1 MTLSIPPKSGSI
13 FFKILIRFL
22 HLFGFAFLLWGSVA
36 SAQSGYGVGFNDGI
50 AGSPRTAVFVVSPAT
65 GLASIPA
72 VPNAIPYD
80 SSAIGVS
87 PIDGLVYFIERSAA
101 STTPR
106 FGTWDPRTG
115 VAVNIGPT
123 GTVVVDILRATFCPN
138 GRFYIGGSGT
148 GGGAGVEIYE
158 ISPATGALIRTLV
171 FSGATTGG
179 SGDIVCTNTGDLYL
193 LTAPAGAGPYGLFR
207 ASAAQIATGG
217 TFTPTTVGNLGTVTA
232 PNGLFETPNTLAGCA
247 ASPNPCLLASGGALG
262 LMYTINSTT
271 GVATTL
277 TTVSGAYLTDMSREF
292 PRDVSLRKSVTPTVA
307 LQSGNTITY
316 SLTVSNAG
324 PAVAANIAVI
334 DLLPQAGVNAAA
346 ATWTCTVPTPGQ
358 AGTAVPSA
366 CLSTSGSGPLNSTV
380 SLSIGGT
387 AVYVISVPL
396 LSSFTG
402 TLTNTATAV
411 VFAATFDSST
421 ANNTVTIT
429 SAVTPAANLTVAKT
443 NGVATLVAGGTT
455 SYTITVANLG
465 PANAPGTVLT
475 DPAVPGLSCT
485 SVTCAVTAGTASC
498 PTPLT
503 ISALQST
510 GLSITPTFNAN
521 STLSFVVN
529 CGVTATG
536 L

>member
-1 MTLSIPPKSGSI
+1 M
-13 FFKILIRFL
+13 KISVYFL
-22 HLFGFAFLLWGSVA
+22 QLFAFVLFLSGGTA

-50 AGSPRTAVFVVSPAT
+50 AGSPRTAVFVISPAT

-87 PIDGLVYFIERSAA
+87 PINGLVYFIERSAT

-123 GTVVVDILRATFCPN
+123 GVVVVDILRATFCPN

-158 ISPATGALIRTLV
+158 INPATGALIRTLV

-179 SGDIVCTNTGDLYL
+179 SGDIVCVNSGDLYL
-193 LTAPAGAGPYGLFR
+193 LTAPAGTGPYGLFR

-217 TFTPTTVGNLGTVTA
+217 TFTPATIGELGAVTA
-232 PNGLFETPNTLAGCA
+232 PNGLLETPNTLAGCA
-247 ASPNPCLLASGGALG
+247 AAPNPCLLASGGALG
-262 LMYTINSTT
+262 LIYTINSST

-277 TTVSGAYLTDMSREF
+277 TTASGAYLTDMSREF
-292 PRDVSLRKSVTPTVA
+292 PRDVSIQKSVTPTVA
-307 LQSGNTITY
+307 LQSANTITY
-316 SLTVSNAG
+316 TLTVTNPG
-324 PAVAANIAVI
+324 PAVAGSISVI
-334 DLLPQAGVNAAA
+334 DLLPQSGVNAAG
-346 ATWTCTVPTPGQ
+346 ATWTCSIATPGQ

-366 CLSTSGSGPLNSTV
+366 CLSASGSGPLNSAV
-380 SLSIGGT
+380 SLSIGGV

-396 LSSFTG
+396 QISFTG

-411 VFAATFDSST
+411 VFGATFDTDTS
-421 ANNTVTIT
+421 NNSVTIT
-429 SAVTPAANLTVAKT
+429 SAVTPAANLTISKT
-443 NGVATLVAGGTT
+443 NGVATLVAGSTT

-475 DPAVPGLSCT
+475 DPVVPGLNCT
-485 SVTCAVTAGTASC
+485 SVTCAVTAGNATC
-498 PTPLT
+498 PAPLT

-510 GLSITPTFNAN
+510 GLSIAPTFDAN
-521 STLSFVVN
+521 STLSFVVT

-536 L
+536 Q